1 MSTDFALKITEVSKQ
16 YAATVAL
23 ESLSLGVRYGE
34 VHALLGENGAGKSTL
49 VRMLSGLTQPDSGS
63 IHIFGEAV
71 TIASPRVSHGLGIR
85 TAFQEISLVKDL
97 TVAQNFLLMEEPI
110 GPLGLIRR
118 RRMYEKVEQ
127 ALAELGLRNIDPRA
141 RIRDLDLPAR
151 QKIEIARAV
160 SRNPRIVLLDEP
172 TAALLSNDVEW
183 LGGLI
188 RKMRNAGTTVIFIS
202 HRMQEVRDFC
212 EALTI
217 LRNGRNVASVK
228 VDDIRDD
235 DVFEL
240 MIGRSVSAA
249 FPPKP
254 ALSATPVAAGNVA
267 LSVRGLATTA
277 LSEVSFDLSRG
288 QILGVGGLHGMG
300 QRELFLALFGAAELL
315 AGEIRVSGTPV
326 RLRSPADAIR
336 AEIGISL
343 VPEDR
348 KTEGLFLELDGS
360 RNVSLPSQHRF
371 ERAGLINVAAENE
384 AVRDVFRLLQVPRR
398 ALWLSVKQLS
408 GGNQQKIV
416 IAKWLLARSKI
427 LLLYDP
433 TRGVDVGTKAEIYRL
448 AREFVSLGGSI
459 LFYSTDISELVNLCD
474 DVLVVYRGAIVAS
487 LHGDEI
493 TDAKIMRAA
502 VGHAGRGR
510 ANEVR
515 DGVRSSH

>member
-1 MSTDFALKITEVSKQ
+1 MSIDFALKLTELRKQ

-23 ESLSLGVRYGE
+23 EQVSLRVRPGE

-49 VRMLSGLTQPDSGS
+49 VRMLSGLTQPDSGT
-63 IHIFGEAV
+63 IHVFGEAV
-71 TIASPRVSHGLGIR
+71 TIADPRVSHRLGIR

-97 TVAQNFLLMEEPI
+97 TVAQNFLLMEEPT

-118 RRMYEKVEQ
+118 RRMYDEVAA
-127 ALAELGLRNIDPRA
+127 ALAQLGLRNVDPGV

-160 SRNPRIVLLDEP
+160 SRKPRIILLDEP

-188 RKMRNAGTTVIFIS
+188 EQMKSAGTTIIFIS

-212 EALTI
+212 ESLTI
-217 LRNGRNVASVK
+217 LRNGRNVASAK
-228 VDDIRDD
+228 VDDISDD
-235 DVFEL
+235 EVFEL
-240 MIGRSVSAA
+240 MIGRSVAAA
-249 FPPKP
+249 FPPRP
-254 ALSATPVAAGNVA
+254 ALPAVPEAAEDIA
-267 LSVRGLATTA
+267 LSVRGLATPAVRT
-277 LSEVSFDLSRG
+277 VSFDLGRG
-288 QILGVGGLHGMG
+288 RILGLGGLHGMG
-300 QRELFLALFGAAELL
+300 QRELFLALFGAAEIT
-315 AGEIRVSGTPV
+315 AGEIKVNGTPV
-326 RLRSPADAIR
+326 ELRSPADAIR

-360 RNVSLPSQHRF
+360 RNVSLPSQRRF
-371 ERAGLINVAAENE
+371 ERAGLIDVAAENA
-384 AVRDVFRLLQVPRR
+384 AVRDVFRLLQVPLR
-398 ALWLSVKQLS
+398 ALWLPVKQLS

-448 AREFVSLGGSI
+448 AREFVTAGGSI

-474 DVLVVYRGAIVAS
+474 DVLVIYRGTIAAS

-493 TDAKIMRAA
+493 SDARIMRAA

-510 ANEVR
+510 ADEVT
-515 DGVRSSH
+515 DGIRTSH

>member
-1 MSTDFALKITEVSKQ
+1 
-16 YAATVAL
+16 
-23 ESLSLGVRYGE
+23 
-34 VHALLGENGAGKSTL
+34 
-49 VRMLSGLTQPDSGS
+49 
-63 IHIFGEAV
+63 
-71 TIASPRVSHGLGIR
+71 
-85 TAFQEISLVKDL
+85 
-97 TVAQNFLLMEEPI
+97 
-110 GPLGLIRR
+110 
-118 RRMYEKVEQ
+118 
-127 ALAELGLRNIDPRA
+127 
-141 RIRDLDLPAR
+141 
-151 QKIEIARAV
+151 
-160 SRNPRIVLLDEP
+160 LLDEP
-172 TAALLSNDVEW
+172 TAALLNNDVEW

-188 RKMRNAGTTVIFIS
+188 RRMKNAGTTIIFIS

-228 VDDIRDD
+228 VGDISDD

-249 FPPKP
+249 FPPRP
-254 ALSATPVAAGNVA
+254 ASSEEPAADKDAV
-267 LSVRGLATTA
+267 LYVRGLATAA
-277 LSEVSFDLSRG
+277 LSGISFDLHRG
-288 QILGVGGLHGMG
+288 QILGLGGLHGMG
-300 QRELFLALFGAAELL
+300 QRELFLALFGAAEISG
-315 AGEIRVSGTPV
+315 GEIRVSGMPV

-360 RNVSLPSQHRF
+360 RNVSLPAQRRF
-371 ERAGLINVAAENE
+371 ERAGLISVAAEND
-384 AVRDVFRLLQVPRR
+384 AVREIFRLLRVPRR
-398 ALWLSVKQLS
+398 ALWLPVKQLS

-416 IAKWLLARSKI
+416 IAKWLLARSRI

-448 AREFVSLGGSI
+448 AREFVSAGGSI

-474 DVLVVYRGAIVAS
+474 DVLVIYRGTVVAS

-502 VGHAGRGR
+502 VGHTGRGR
-510 ANEVR
+510 ADEVT
-515 DGVRSSH
+515 DGVRSSP